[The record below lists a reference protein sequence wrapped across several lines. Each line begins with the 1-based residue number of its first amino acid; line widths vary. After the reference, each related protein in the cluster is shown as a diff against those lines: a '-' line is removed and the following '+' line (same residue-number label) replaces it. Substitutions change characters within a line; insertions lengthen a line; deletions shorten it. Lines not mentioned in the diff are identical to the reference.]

1 MRCFPRLDRRWAFFQ
16 GVAVAERPRTL
27 ALVLQAYPVKF
38 CQTQRKFR
46 HESLA
51 APMNPTLVIANKT
64 YSSWS
69 FRPWILM
76 RHFGIEF
83 DEVVIPMAQE
93 NTRAEMLRSSPA
105 GKCPS
110 LHDGKIVVWDSLAI
124 IEYVAELHPNMP
136 IWPRPRAARA
146 QARSLAAEMHSGFMG
161 LRGLLPMNMRRKV
174 KQRELTPEAS
184 ADVARLEQAF
194 GQGRREFGQA
204 GAFLF
209 GDFSAADAM
218 FAPVVNRLDVYKVAV
233 TPGTRAYMDAMM
245 ALPAWQDWSTQ
256 AHAETWIIE
265 KYEIA

>member
-1 MRCFPRLDRRWAFFQ
+1 
-16 GVAVAERPRTL
+16 VAERPRTL

-194 GQGRREFGQA
+194 GQARREFGQA

-218 FAPVVNRLDVYKVAV
+218 FAPVVNRLHVYKVAV
-233 TPGTRAYMDAMM
+233 TPGTWAYMDAMM